1 MAEDD
6 ERDTS
11 SGEEYT
17 DSSDEETSSINS
29 SEHTDPETLR
39 LWYTNL
45 LPRTVDIVGDFAGKE
60 LFVIHGEGLLRYCIT
75 EAKVDF
81 QDGIQLLHAVY
92 TVEKFLDELRQRG
105 CNFDVLFFNA
115 HANAV
120 LPESVTAENA
130 SPAVAKFALART
142 VLIEHL
148 KRHAR
153 NGGDAPVRQANVSVF
168 DDFDSD
174 DFRRYRAENA
184 VHFFL
189 CNEGISY
196 GENDESVG
204 AGRTVV
210 LRHFIY
216 RLVSEGYHV
225 AVINDVQF
233 MSSKIFTTLISGSNT
248 RLADLDLSEGTI
260 SQPPSIAASTPLV
273 DQIKTPLVQQNI
285 AGDAADRFTVREL
298 VTITALS
305 QVLQSGNYGPEA
317 AALLLHLAILRAST
331 LSERLCGNASKPLDE
346 GQASFVNIF
355 LTTARDIIA
364 GLSEDA
370 SLNDLTWDVYDLI
383 DGNVFA
389 SILQVE
395 HASESISGRVQTRA
409 NLLRKAL
416 AEATD
421 DSKVS
426 SIPIYDED
434 EEDDEEDEETEVPA
448 IQIRA
453 TSVLPFS
460 HPIFDKHLDSVQVR
474 PDARSSKSTTTAS
487 IFEELSSWN
496 NDKKPVDPRK
506 PPPKLG
512 FWAKKRHQKLMADI
526 VTYSAS
532 LTNATGRIIDPEVV
546 VSGTGNQAKVAK
558 QVEKAKKV
566 GGGKAKALATAKALQ
581 ASKHE
586 KKGNTAIEHW
596 KSTIAE
602 LDEEK
607 NLVRRYGKALKY
619 IHNRP
624 QEALAVIGPEGY
636 LYMCN
641 VLVLMWKKR
650 CETTKKKLKGIG
662 IVALLWDRLLYVARS
677 PNATPEVLKA
687 VELVKNCVNLPF
699 PHLIKTQIA
708 SRDLSFKLSIKP
720 SSKDLAIPL
729 KPTEFQL
736 EHYGPYMER
745 NFDSKPD
752 DRVTFDPDAWQ
763 RKVLDTIDANNSLM
777 VVAPTSA
784 GKTFISFYAMKKIL
798 QANDDDVL
806 VYVAPTKAL
815 VNQIAAE
822 IAARYSKSYTREG
835 KSVWAIHTRDYRVN
849 NPTGCQ
855 VLVTVPHVLQTML
868 LAPSNS
874 DRPSAWSRRVKR
886 IIFDEVHCIGQA
898 EDGIVW
904 EQLLLLAPCPIIALS
919 ATVGNAGE
927 FHDWL
932 AASQAQKGFKMELV
946 VHNARYSDLRKF
958 IYCPPKQHK
967 MGILAKQDQL
977 PIPGIDQGEE
987 RNPRFFFAHPIAA
1000 LLDINRGN
1008 LDDVSLEPRDCWTL
1022 WKCMDKHQ
1030 TADFPVAK
1038 SLDPMSTLPEIIGK
1052 ADILSWETGLK
1063 EVIQKWMATPGSP
1076 FDAVRNELLGS
1087 AFVDL
1092 QKDFTSQKK
1101 RLKEGTTIIPL
1112 LYDLNEND
1120 SLPAIAFNYDR
1131 TQCEE
1136 ALKTVLVHLSAK
1148 ETAWKESSKEW
1159 KQKLTEYEEWKKAGL
1174 KAAKAK
1180 PKKDR
1185 PAAGN
1190 KDDRQGGSRDDN
1202 KNSKMQTAQANASIE
1217 VSPWESFDPEDP
1229 LEQFSFGDRTKL
1241 SRAEFAEM
1249 TDDLSGDKVDSW
1261 LVQSLKRGLGVHHAG
1276 MNRRYR
1282 QVVEIL
1288 FRKGYLGVV
1297 IATGTLALGVNM
1309 PCKTVIFNGDSVDL
1323 TALNYRQA
1331 AGRAGRRGFD
1341 LLGNVVFADVAPNR
1355 AFEIMS
1361 LRLPDLQGHFPVST
1375 TLILR
1380 LFGLLHGT
1388 KNSDFSIAA
1397 VNSLLSQ
1404 SRLYL
1409 GGPEGALA
1417 IKHHVRFSVEYLRR
1431 QHLLS
1436 EKGAPLNYS
1445 SLVGHLY
1452 FTENAAFG
1460 FHALLKGG
1468 YFHRICG
1475 RIGDNPAAVLNQLV
1489 LVMSHLFGR
1498 QPIKTNDREYMELIV
1513 RNSQS
1518 VIFLPR
1524 MPKAAERLLVSH
1536 NRDTLNLFKG
1546 YVRSYASQHLSDS
1559 PDNILP
1565 FTQTSVGAS
1574 KPSKSQVP
1582 FERTPS
1588 PTIRSTF
1595 AALSGQTDETLTS
1608 VHDLCSTVRE
1618 GVFLEESTIP
1628 HVPVYPIDSDER
1640 LNAYIY
1646 DFFKHGDLVALTRD
1660 NRIKGGDVWFLLKD
1674 FSVVLATIVTSLTNY
1689 MRADADAEEL
1699 GELDEGVAEDEVNFM
1714 PSQQTQRPAKATV
1727 AAAAAPT
1734 MQALPVRKKKKV
1746 ADNWDDDDDEEAAQ
1760 SSGSSGDEETDSDG
1774 DIEDEENLTNV
1785 LNAFTQLKEEFDDKF
1800 FKIGA

>member
-1 MAEDD
+1 MAEED
-6 ERDTS
+6 ERETS

-17 DSSDEETSSINS
+17 DSSDEETSSTDS
-29 SEHTDPETLR
+29 GEHTDPETLR

-60 LFVIHGEGLLRYCIT
+60 LFVIHGEGLLRHCIT

-81 QDGIQLLHAVY
+81 EDGFQLLHAVY
-92 TVEKFLDELRQRG
+92 AVEKFLDELRQRG
-105 CNFDVLFFNA
+105 CNFDVVFFNA

-120 LPESVTAENA
+120 LPESVTADNA
-130 SPAVAKFALART
+130 LPAAAKFSLART

-148 KRHAR
+148 KRHAK
-153 NGGDAPVRQANVSVF
+153 NGGDSPERRTNVSVF
-168 DDFDSD
+168 ADFDSD
-174 DFRRYRAENA
+174 EFRRYRAENA

-189 CNEGISY
+189 CNEGTSY
-196 GENDESVG
+196 AENDESVA
-204 AGRTVV
+204 AGRTII

-225 AVINDVQF
+225 AVINDVQLL
-233 MSSKIFTTLISGSNT
+233 SSKIFTTLISGSNT
-248 RLADLDLSEGTI
+248 KLAELDLPEGTPLPAKT
-260 SQPPSIAASTPLV
+260 SPSTPLV
-273 DQIKTPLVQQNI
+273 DQFKAPTAQDNLGTSSAERLTI
-285 AGDAADRFTVREL
+285 REL
-298 VTITALS
+298 VTVAALS
-305 QVLQSGNYGPEA
+305 QALQSGNLGTEA
-317 AALLLHLAILRAST
+317 AAFLIHTAILRESS
-331 LSERLCGNASKPLDE
+331 LSERLCGNASKSLNKD
-346 GQASFVNIF
+346 QASFLNAF
-355 LTTARDIIA
+355 LKAAQDIVT

-370 SLNDLTWDVYDLI
+370 SLESLAWDVYDLI
-383 DGNVFA
+383 DGNIFA
-389 SILQVE
+389 SVLQQEDV
-395 HASESISGRVQTRA
+395 AESVSGNVLARA
-409 NLLRKAL
+409 NFLRKVL

-421 DSKVS
+421 ESKVS
-426 SIPIYDED
+426 SIPVHEESEDGDDED
-434 EEDDEEDEETEVPA
+434 EVPEP
-448 IQIRA
+448 QVRV

-460 HPIFDKHLDSVQVR
+460 HPVFDKHLDSVQVR
-474 PDARSSKSTTTAS
+474 PDARSTKSTTTAS
-487 IFEELSSWN
+487 IFEELSHWH

-532 LTNATGRIIDPEVV
+532 LTNATGKIIDPEVV
-546 VSGTGNQAKVAK
+546 VSGTGNQVRVAK

-566 GGGKAKALATAKALQ
+566 GGGKAKALAAAKALQ

-586 KKGNTAIEHW
+586 KKGNTAVEHW

-607 NLVRRYGKALKY
+607 NLVRRYGKTLKY

-624 QEALAVIGPEGY
+624 QEALTVIGPEGY

-650 CETTKKKLKGIG
+650 CESTKKKLKGID
-662 IVALLWDRLLYVARS
+662 IVALLWDRLLFVARS
-677 PNATPEVLKA
+677 PNATPEVIKA

-699 PHLIKTQIA
+699 PELVKNEIA
-708 SRDLSFKLSIKP
+708 SRDLSFKLSIKA
-720 SSKDLAIPL
+720 SNKDLAIPL

-736 EHYGPYMER
+736 EHSGPYMER

-752 DRVTFDPDAWQ
+752 DRVTFNPDAWQ

-932 AASQAQKGFKMELV
+932 AASQAQKGYKMELV

-958 IYCPPKQHK
+958 IYCPPKQQK
-967 MGILAKQDQL
+967 LGILAKQDQL

-987 RNPRFFFAHPIAA
+987 TNPRFFFAHPIAA
-1000 LLDINRGN
+1000 LLDSNRGS
-1008 LDDVSLEPRDCWTL
+1008 LEDVGLEPRDCWTL
-1022 WKCMDKHQ
+1022 WKCMEKHQ

-1038 SLDPMSTLPEIIGK
+1038 SLNPISTLPEIIGK
-1052 ADILSWETGLK
+1052 ADILNWEAELK
-1063 EVIQKWMATPGSP
+1063 KVLQKWMAAPESP
-1076 FDAVRNELLGS
+1076 FNDVRTELLGS
-1087 AFVDL
+1087 AFVEL
-1092 QKDFTSQKK
+1092 KKDFVSQEK
-1101 RLKEGTTIIPL
+1101 RLKEGTTIVPL

-1120 SLPAIAFNYDR
+1120 SLPAIVFNYDR

-1136 ALKTVLVHLSAK
+1136 GLKTVLAHLSAK

-1159 KQKLTEYEEWKKAGL
+1159 KQKLADYEEWKKAGL

-1202 KNSKMQTAQANASIE
+1202 KNSKMQTTQANASMEI
-1217 VSPWESFDPEDP
+1217 SPWESFDPEDP
-1229 LEQFSFGDRTKL
+1229 LEQFSFGDRTRL

-1323 TALNYRQA
+1323 TALNFRQA

-1341 LLGNVVFADVAPNR
+1341 LLGNVVFADIAPNR

-1361 LRLPDLQGHFPVST
+1361 LRLPDLRGHFPVST

-1388 KNSDFSIAA
+1388 KNSEFAIAA

-1417 IKHHVRFSVEYLRR
+1417 IKHHVRFSIEYLRR

-1445 SLVGHLY
+1445 SLVSHLY

-1475 RIGDNPAAVLNQLV
+1475 RIAENPAAVLNQLV

-1498 QPIKTNDREYMELIV
+1498 QPIRSNDREYIEAIV

-1536 NRDTLNLFKG
+1536 NRDTLSLFKG
-1546 YVRSYASQHLSDS
+1546 YVKSYASQHLADS
-1559 PDNILP
+1559 PDDVLP
-1565 FTQTSVGAS
+1565 FTQTPVGARE
-1574 KPSKSQVP
+1574 PSNAQVP

-1595 AALSGQTDETLTS
+1595 AALSGQTDESLAS
-1608 VHDLCSTVRE
+1608 VHDLCSTVRA

-1714 PSQQTQRPAKATV
+1714 PSQQAQRPAKVTI
-1727 AAAAAPT
+1727 AAAAPVT
-1734 MQALPVRKKKKV
+1734 QALPLRKKKKV

-1760 SSGSSGDEETDSDG
+1760 ASASSGEEETDSDG

-1785 LNAFTQLKEEFDDKF
+1785 LKAFTQLKEEFDDKF

>member
-1 MAEDD
+1 MAEED

-17 DSSDEETSSINS
+17 DSSDEETASTTSG
-29 SEHTDPETLR
+29 EHTDPETLR

-45 LPRTVDIVGDFAGKE
+45 LPRTVDIVGDFAGRE
-60 LFVIHGEGLLRYCIT
+60 LFVIHGEGLLRHCIT

-81 QDGIQLLHAVY
+81 QDGMQLLHAVY
-92 TVEKFLDELRQRG
+92 AVEQFLDELRQRG
-105 CNFDVLFFNA
+105 CNFDILFFNA

-120 LPESVTAENA
+120 LPESVAAENA
-130 SPAVAKFALART
+130 SMATAKFALART

-153 NGGDAPVRQANVSVF
+153 NVGNVSERRTNVTVF
-168 DDFDSD
+168 DDFDSE

-189 CNEGISY
+189 CNEGTSY

-248 RLADLDLSEGTI
+248 RLAVLDLPEGVSQSAENAALI
-260 SQPPSIAASTPLV
+260 SLI
-273 DQIKTPLVQQNI
+273 DQIKTPLVEKNI
-285 AGDAADRFTVREL
+285 AGESADRLTVREL
-298 VTITALS
+298 VVIATLKQI
-305 QVLQSGNYGPEA
+305 LQSGNYGSEA
-317 AALLLHLAILRAST
+317 AALLLHTALLGASS
-331 LSERLCGNASKPLDE
+331 LSERLCGNASKAVA
-346 GQASFVNIF
+346 GTRASFLDKF
-355 LTTARDIIA
+355 FRTARDIIQ
-364 GLSEDA
+364 GLSQDASLDNLTWDIYDLVDGNILATLLQDEDA
-370 SLNDLTWDVYDLI
+370 SD
-383 DGNVFA
+383 
-389 SILQVE
+389 
-395 HASESISGRVQTRA
+395 SISLRVLTRA

-421 DSKVS
+421 ESKVS
-426 SIPIYDED
+426 SIPQYDED
-434 EEDDEEDEETEVPA
+434 EDDEEGAKESATQD
-448 IQIRA
+448 RN

-460 HPIFDKHLDSVQVR
+460 HPVFDKHLDSVQVR
-474 PDARSSKSTTTAS
+474 PDARSSKSTTAAS
-487 IFEELSSWN
+487 IFEELSNWN
-496 NDKKPVDPRK
+496 KDKKPVDPRK

-566 GGGKAKALATAKALQ
+566 GGGKAKALAAAKALQ

-607 NLVRRYGKALKY
+607 NLVKRYGKALRY

-624 QEALAVIGPEGY
+624 SEALAVVGPEGY

-650 CETTKKKLKGIG
+650 CETTKRKLKGID
-662 IVALLWDRLLYVARS
+662 IVALLWDRLLYIARS

-687 VELVKNCVNLPF
+687 VDLIKTCVNLPF
-699 PHLIKTQIA
+699 PELVKNETA
-708 SRDLSFKLSIKP
+708 SRDLSFKLSIKA
-720 SSKDLAIPL
+720 SNKDLAIPL
-729 KPTEFQL
+729 NLTEFQL
-736 EHYGPYMER
+736 EHSGPYMER

-822 IAARYSKSYTREG
+822 VAARYSKSYTREG

-874 DRPSAWSRRVKR
+874 DRPSAWARRVKR

-932 AASQAQKGFKMELV
+932 AASQAQKGYKMELV

-958 IYCPPKQHK
+958 VYCPPKQLK
-967 MGILAKQDQL
+967 MDVLAKQDQL

-987 RNPRFFFAHPIAA
+987 RNPRFFFTHPIAA
-1000 LLDINRGN
+1000 LLDINRGS

-1030 TADFPVAK
+1030 TTDFPVAK
-1038 SLDPMSTLPEIIGK
+1038 SLDPGSTLPEIISK
-1052 ADILSWETGLK
+1052 ADILSWEAGLK
-1063 EVIQKWMATPGSP
+1063 EVLQQWMVVPESP
-1076 FDAVRNELLGS
+1076 FSAVRTELLGS
-1087 AFVDL
+1087 AFVEL
-1092 QKDFTSQKK
+1092 QKDFVSQEK
-1101 RLKEGTTIIPL
+1101 RLKERTTIIPL

-1131 TQCEE
+1131 AQCEE
-1136 ALKTVLVHLSAK
+1136 ALKTVLAHLSAK

-1159 KQKLTEYEEWKKAGL
+1159 KQKLADYEEWKKAGL

-1229 LEQFSFGDRTKL
+1229 LEQFSFGDRTRL
-1241 SRAEFAEM
+1241 SRTEFAEM
-1249 TDDLSGDKVDSW
+1249 TDDLSSDKVDQW

-1297 IATGTLALGVNM
+1297 MATGTLALGVNM

-1341 LLGNVVFADVAPNR
+1341 LLGNVVFADIAPNR

-1361 LRLPDLQGHFPVST
+1361 LRLPDLRGHFPVST

-1380 LFGLLHGT
+1380 LFGLLNGT
-1388 KNSDFSIAA
+1388 KNSDFATAA

-1409 GGPEGALA
+1409 GGPEGGLA
-1417 IKHHVRFSVEYLRR
+1417 IKHHMRFSIEYLRR

-1436 EKGAPLNYS
+1436 EKGAPINYS
-1445 SLVGHLY
+1445 SLVSHLY

-1475 RIGDNPAAVLNQLV
+1475 RINENPAAVLNQLV

-1498 QPIKTNDREYMELIV
+1498 QVIRTNDREYMEVIV

-1524 MPKAAERLLVSH
+1524 LPKAAERILVSH

-1546 YVRSYASQHLSDS
+1546 YVTSYASQHLSDF
-1559 PDNILP
+1559 PDNVLP
-1565 FTQTSVGAS
+1565 FTKTTVGAHEPT
-1574 KPSKSQVP
+1574 KGQAP
-1582 FERTPS
+1582 FDRTPS
-1588 PTIRSTF
+1588 PSIRSTF
-1595 AALSGQTDETLTS
+1595 AALSGHTDESLSS
-1608 VHDLCSTVRE
+1608 VHDLCSTVRA
-1618 GVFLEESTIP
+1618 GVFLEEATIP

-1660 NRIKGGDVWFLLKD
+1660 NRIKGGDVWFFLKD

-1714 PSQQTQRPAKATV
+1714 PSQQTQRPAKASV
-1727 AAAAAPT
+1727 AEAAAAPVT
-1734 MQALPVRKKKKV
+1734 QTLPIRKKKKV

-1760 SSGSSGDEETDSDG
+1760 ASGSSGDEETDSDG
-1774 DIEDEENLTNV
+1774 DMEDEENLPNV
-1785 LNAFTQLKEEFDDKF
+1785 LKAFTQLKEEFDDKF